1 MQVSDKNTGTLKAL
15 QIIHRA
21 MLLGMILF
29 AAIAFF
35 LNYSG
40 NFSPALQQYDQVLQ
54 VIAIALS
61 LGGFFTGNAL
71 FKKKIF
77 ELRASGNDLDN
88 KLSSYRSA
96 SLSQWALLEG
106 PALFAII
113 CFLLVGNYAFL
124 ALAGALMI
132 LFAINTPTKIKMAM
146 LLQINEEDIN

>member
-1 MQVSDKNTGTLKAL
+1 MLEPGNNKGTLKAL

-29 AAIAFF
+29 ASIAFF

-40 NFSPALQQYDQVLQ
+40 NFPPSLQQHDQVLQ
-54 VIAIALS
+54 VITIVLS
-61 LGGFFTGNAL
+61 VGGFFIGNTL

-77 ELRASGNDLDN
+77 QLRESGNDLND

-96 SLSQWALLEG
+96 SLLQWALLES
-106 PALFAII
+106 PALFATI

-124 ALAGALMI
+124 ALAAALML
-132 LFAINTPTKIKMAM
+132 LFAINAPTKIKIAM
-146 LLQINEEDIN
+146 LLQVSEDEIN

>member
-1 MQVSDKNTGTLKAL
+1 MKVTDNNTGTFKAL

-40 NFSPALQQYDQVLQ
+40 NFPPALQQYDQVLQ
-54 VIAIALS
+54 VIAIVLS
-61 LGGFFTGNAL
+61 IGGFFIGNAL

-77 ELRASGNDLDN
+77 YLRESGVDLNN
-88 KLSSYRSA
+88 KLSGYRSA
-96 SLSQWALLEG
+96 SLLQWALLEG
-106 PALFAII
+106 PALFTII

-146 LLQINEEDIN
+146 LLQISEEEIN